1 MKADSPT
8 AMTSHETPVAST
20 GGFGRA
26 NRRRGCQT
34 LLEQLQGLRRAP
46 LRPADAAQV
55 GAPEP
60 ENGHDEDRPKSS

>member
-8 AMTSHETPVAST
+8 AMTSHES
-20 GGFGRA
+20 
-26 NRRRGCQT
+26 RRIHRGLRPGESPPRLPT